1 MEVEPE
7 RISDRIYLIHIAEIQ
22 NFPWERKYEN
32 TFEEDEDEQKEV
44 ESRYCIGMWC
54 KWIVDRMLVWRR
66 DVWNER
72 HELIIL

>member
-7 RISDRIYLIHIAEIQ
+7 RISDWIYLIHIAEIQ

-44 ESRYCIGMWC
+44 ECG
-54 KWIVDRMLVWRR
+54 V
-66 DVWNER
+66 NG
-72 HELIIL
+72 